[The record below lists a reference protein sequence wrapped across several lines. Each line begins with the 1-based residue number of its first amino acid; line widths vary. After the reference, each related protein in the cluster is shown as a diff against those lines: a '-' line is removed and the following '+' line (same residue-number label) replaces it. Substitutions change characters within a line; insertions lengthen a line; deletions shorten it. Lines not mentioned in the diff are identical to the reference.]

1 MRNRLTFPEV
11 IQVLLEYKNKTYT
24 QNQLIRDLFSSCL
37 KTSASNAD
45 EAVEDNIKFSRWV
58 NGERPIPQVI
68 LDKYQEP
75 NGINDMECDIAELII
90 PNLINVSGAKEKIID
105 LVTDSIDVIGQE
117 KADELTSESDDAAFI
132 TSVIRYAIYNSHD
145 NASLLSP
152 MLTDTLLS
160 NRLPSV
166 ADGFVGRKQE
176 EKTVH
181 FNSSMSLCSRFPLQ
195 KMPI

>member
-58 NGERPIPQVI
+58 KGERP
-68 LDKYQEP
+68 
-75 NGINDMECDIAELII
+75 I